1 MKISEFNVHWK
12 IINEK
17 NIQEKEK
24 DKVHLIKLDFIEPS
38 EDKINEVI
46 ENFPS
51 TNRFIISNNIKYYND
66 ALRGRKKY
74 YVMNTSYMD
83 LVTFFKR
90 NNKVILNVHNLKDF
104 EYDFILK
111 NPNDILRNLECI
123 MMKKTEYNQ
132 NWEPTLEDWP
142 GNILL
147 TE

>member
-1 MKISEFNVHWK
+1 
-12 IINEK
+12 
-17 NIQEKEK
+17 
-24 DKVHLIKLDFIEPS
+24 LDFIEPS

-132 NWEPTLEDWP
+132 N
-142 GNILL
+142 
-147 TE
+147 